1 MPDAY
6 DPANKYQVRIQLH
19 GGVGGRRDNQP
30 VGTGLDRRAGRR
42 RADLRDSVRVVRDR
56 PGGATIKSTTSH
68 AIVDAVKRRYNV
80 DENRVVV
87 SGVSDGGTGAYYVA
101 MRDTTPYASFL
112 PLNGYWMVLASRDI
126 DDGEIFANNL
136 RNKPLFVVNGGRD
149 PLYPTRIVDPYVEH
163 YKKGGVSARLS
174 SAARGRTQHA
184 VVAGR

>member
-1 MPDAY
+1 MIPYAWSGSPWWSD
-6 DPANKYQVRIQLH
+6 DQV
-19 GGVGGRRDNQP
+19 DN
-30 VGTGLDRRAGRR
+30 L
-42 RADLRDSVRVVRDR
+42 
-56 PGGATIKSTTSH
+56 H
-68 AIVDAVKRRYNV
+68 AIVDAVKQRYNV

-136 RNKPLFVVNGGRD
+136 RNKPLFIVNGGRD

-163 YKKGGVSARLS
+163 YKKGGVHARVP
-174 SAARGRTQHA
+174 SAARGRTQHP
-184 VVAGR
+184 VVADCQGLVRSLRPRASAAAAAGHADVGNVATSPSTIGRTGS